1 MKLLL
6 MLLMFS
12 FLTFSYRAQAY
23 YATMDTG
30 KIIPTGKYR
39 AILGPQFITSGEND
53 GTNFSGRFDAGISDS
68 STLRGLVGVG
78 SDEFFYTG
86 LFVKYVPFPDTEDQP
101 ALGLIGGATFGR
113 EEVSLEKEEV
123 LTLRV
128 SPLLSK
134 DFETDIGL
142 VTPYASLPIS
152 AAFVNGKTVYPVQLA
167 GGAEFK
173 PYTWENISFMA
184 EAGLKVNKAF
194 SYISLAVVFE
204 FAEK

>member
-1 MKLLL
+1 
-6 MLLMFS
+6 
-12 FLTFSYRAQAY
+12 
-23 YATMDTG
+23 
-30 KIIPTGKYR
+30 
-39 AILGPQFITSGEND
+39 
-53 GTNFSGRFDAGISDS
+53 
-68 STLRGLVGVG
+68 RGLVGVG

-152 AAFVNGKTVYPVQLA
+152 AAFV
-167 GGAEFK
+167 
-173 PYTWENISFMA
+173 
-184 EAGLKVNKAF
+184 
-194 SYISLAVVFE
+194 
-204 FAEK
+204 